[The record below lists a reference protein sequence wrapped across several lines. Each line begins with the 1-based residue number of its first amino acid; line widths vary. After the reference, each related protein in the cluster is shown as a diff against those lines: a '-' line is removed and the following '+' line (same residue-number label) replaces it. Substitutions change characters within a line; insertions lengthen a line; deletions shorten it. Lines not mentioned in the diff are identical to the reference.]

1 MLDHVSVT
9 SQPPSQMQLRHGL
22 HGLIPCSGLAS
33 FTLRTAGID
42 QRTSRKQK
50 HRTHKPPHV
59 VNAADAHTDVVEHL
73 HVGEP
78 TARGRREA
86 HCVLVDHHG
95 EHTVSARFDMKW
107 KHMLVATMTHSRP
120 TERPTWCK
128 TVAVECVLL
137 QQDTDAREDKGRER
151 ERRYSH
157 AAPAL
162 DSMIAATGG
171 APGPLGKS
179 DASTPGTARLLQCA
193 EGAVNACVHQMYLIS
208 LSLNPALAL
217 WRVVTWLAGGHWRD
231 TDDESG
237 ALVLLC
243 AEQEALQVLDAHFE
257 LEVVR
262 VRARG
267 WRMGDLEACRKAES
281 GTGAR
286 GAKSLAADLNA
297 LLQAATGNPGTRGRN
312 THTFDLEGH
321 KVRVVVWE
329 DVEPRFCC
337 GAPTEPA
344 WQRKDEETQMA
355 MPPRE
360 VSATGVLTDDV
371 QQQNIDLVIVA
382 RQDGDVVLG
391 VRLWLALWG
400 GTAVGEVVA
409 VDLAHAGDSVVCELD
424 ALGLMDVLRGIFVA
438 GGWVE
443 RTKRTVE
450 EAEAAESKMPSGMIG
465 IFDRATSAPDS
476 EVDQFQFF
484 LCSAVREIVGWQ
496 HETYYISIC
505 ATPWQT
511 PWQMSVTRLSNAM
524 NARPRHLPA
533 VTAIDILV
541 QRLSKNIAGMHN
553 CLCRCS
559 SDLEVF
565 AYKVLDDLREKNL
578 INKHPFSF
586 TVGRKQN
593 GKRY

>member
-137 QQDTDAREDKGRER
+137 QQDTDAREDKVRKVSIGKGEGTKILTCGACAGLHDSRDGRRTRATGKKRCEHAWH
-151 ERRYSH
+151 SKA
-157 AAPAL
+157 AAPL
-162 DSMIAATGG
+162 LE
-171 APGPLGKS
+171 PG
-179 DASTPGTARLLQCA
+179 
-193 EGAVNACVHQMYLIS
+193 
-208 LSLNPALAL
+208 
-217 WRVVTWLAGGHWRD
+217 
-231 TDDESG
+231 
-237 ALVLLC
+237 
-243 AEQEALQVLDAHFE
+243 EQEALQVLDAHFE

-355 MPPRE
+355 MPPRD
-360 VSATGVLTDDV
+360 VSATGVLTEDV

-476 EVDQFQFF
+476 RSVPILSV
-484 LCSAVREIVGWQ
+484 LCSERNCWMAARDLLHKYSNVRTKAFVQRRANAV
-496 HETYYISIC
+496 
-505 ATPWQT
+505 A
-511 PWQMSVTRLSNAM
+511 NAM
-524 NARPRHLPA
+524 ANVGHTSVKRHECTATALARSVNVSLDRNKA
-533 VTAIDILV
+533 YSGIL
-541 QRLSKNIAGMHN
+541 
-553 CLCRCS
+553 
-559 SDLEVF
+559 
-565 AYKVLDDLREKNL
+565 
-578 INKHPFSF
+578 
-586 TVGRKQN
+586 TVGT
-593 GKRY
+593 YF

>member
-1 MLDHVSVT
+1 MLNHVSVT

-120 TERPTWCK
+120 TKRPTWCK

-137 QQDTDAREDKGRER
+137 QQDTDAREDKVRKVSIGKGEGTKILTCGACAGLHDSRDGRR
-151 ERRYSH
+151 TR
-157 AAPAL
+157 
-162 DSMIAATGG
+162 ATGKKRCEH
-171 APGPLGKS
+171 AWHSK
-179 DASTPGTARLLQCA
+179 AAA
-193 EGAVNACVHQMYLIS
+193 MYLIS

-217 WRVVTWLAGGHWRD
+217 WRVVTWLAGGHWQD

-267 WRMGDLEACRKAES
+267 WRMGDLEACRKAGS

-286 GAKSLAADLNA
+286 GAKSLAANLNA

-312 THTFDLEGH
+312 THTLCSAGGRRRWVEGMNSDLEGH

-329 DVEPRFCC
+329 DVELRFCC

-360 VSATGVLTDDV
+360 VSASASGAGTNHAPGSVFSSARRSTSYMRTAGVLTEDV
-371 QQQNIDLVIVA
+371 QQQHIDLVIVA

-400 GTAVGEVVA
+400 GTAIGEVVA
-409 VDLAHAGDSVVCELD
+409 VDLAHAGDSVVCKLD
-424 ALGLMDVLRGIFVA
+424 ALSLMDVLRGIFVA

-443 RTKRTVE
+443 RTERTVK

-496 HETYYISIC
+496 HETYYIS
-505 ATPWQT
+505 TL
-511 PWQMSVTRLSNAM
+511 M
-524 NARPRHLPA
+524 
-533 VTAIDILV
+533 
-541 QRLSKNIAGMHN
+541 
-553 CLCRCS
+553 
-559 SDLEVF
+559 
-565 AYKVLDDLREKNL
+565 
-578 INKHPFSF
+578 
-586 TVGRKQN
+586 
-593 GKRY
+593 

>member
-22 HGLIPCSGLAS
+22 HGLIPCSGLVS

-78 TARGRREA
+78 MARGRREA

-107 KHMLVATMTHSRP
+107 KHMLVATMMHSRP
-120 TERPTWCK
+120 TKRPTWCK

-137 QQDTDAREDKGRER
+137 QQDTDAREDKVRKVSIGKGEGTKILTCGACAGLHDSRDGRR
-151 ERRYSH
+151 TR
-157 AAPAL
+157 
-162 DSMIAATGG
+162 ATGKKRCEH
-171 APGPLGKS
+171 AWHSK
-179 DASTPGTARLLQCA
+179 AAA
-193 EGAVNACVHQMYLIS
+193 MYLIS

-312 THTFDLEGH
+312 THTLCSAGGRRRWVEGMNSDLEGH

-329 DVEPRFCC
+329 DVELRFCC
-337 GAPTEPA
+337 GAHRACVAKKGRGDTDGDATEGGVCESTSYMRTA
-344 WQRKDEETQMA
+344 
-355 MPPRE
+355 
-360 VSATGVLTDDV
+360 GVLTEDV
-371 QQQNIDLVIVA
+371 QQQHIDLVIVA

-400 GTAVGEVVA
+400 DTAIGEVVA

-443 RTKRTVE
+443 RTERTVE

-476 EVDQFQFF
+476 RSVPI
-484 LCSAVREIVGWQ
+484 LSSAGQI
-496 HETYYISIC
+496 
-505 ATPWQT
+505 
-511 PWQMSVTRLSNAM
+511 
-524 NARPRHLPA
+524 
-533 VTAIDILV
+533 
-541 QRLSKNIAGMHN
+541 
-553 CLCRCS
+553 
-559 SDLEVF
+559 
-565 AYKVLDDLREKNL
+565 
-578 INKHPFSF
+578 
-586 TVGRKQN
+586 
-593 GKRY
+593 